1 MPFITLLDQNIYYTQ
16 AGQGPDVIGLVGWA
30 QPLMMF
36 EATQAHLA
44 SRHRVTLL
52 DFPGFGQSEALKTV
66 WDMERYGELLDAL
79 VRALQLETPIIIAH
93 SFGARVAA
101 VYASSHPVRKLVLT
115 GAAGLRPKVRWSQR
129 LKRLPYRSV
138 RTVLRMFKLTRLEE
152 ALKRRSGSADYRA
165 LSGVMRESFVKI
177 VTQDLKAYY
186 QRIDA
191 PTLLIWGERDE
202 ATPLWMGQALE
213 ILMKDAGLVVF
224 EGADHYAY
232 HHQIH
237 RFHRILDAFLE
248 DNHHA

>member
-1 MPFITLLDQNIYYTQ
+1 MPFITLLDQNIHYTQ

-30 QPLMMF
+30 QPLMML

-52 DFPGFGQSEALKTV
+52 DFPGFGKSEALKTV
-66 WDMERYGELLDAL
+66 WDMERYGELLAAL
-79 VRALQLETPIIIAH
+79 VQALDLQSPIIIAH

-101 VYASSHPVRKLVLT
+101 VYASSHPVKKLVLT
-115 GAAGLRPKVRWSQR
+115 GAAGLRPNVRWHQR
-129 LKRLPYRSV
+129 LKSLPYRSV
-138 RTVLRMFKLTRLEE
+138 RTLLRAFKLTHLEE

-177 VTQDLKAYY
+177 VTQDLSAYY

-202 ATPLWMGQALE
+202 ATPLWMAQALE
-213 ILMKDAGLVVF
+213 IMMKDAGLVVF
-224 EGADHYAY
+224 EGDDHYAY
-232 HHQIH
+232 HHQID

-248 DNHHA
+248 DNNHA